1 MNNPAVPY
9 AEVIGDPIVH
19 SKSPLIHKFWL
30 EKLGLEGDYRA
41 RRVAAGDLP
50 AYLAARAAD
59 PDWAGSNVTIPHK
72 QAIMPLVN
80 RVEETAAKI
89 GAINI
94 MTRDS
99 ERSGGLV
106 GYNSDA
112 QGFLEPLRPLLADRH
127 LFRMARI
134 FGAGGAARA
143 VAHALAAA
151 GFTLVVAAREVAKAN
166 ALLAAVGGEH
176 HPVALSH
183 FAGPTDFVFDDRQGL
198 LDLLVNTTPLGMAGQ
213 PPLPVDWSH
222 VPPGSVVYDLVYD
235 PVETPLLA
243 EARARGH
250 LTITGLEMLIG
261 QAAVAF
267 NIFFGRPAPREHD
280 AELRERLTA

>member
-1 MNNPAVPY
+1 MAVPY
-9 AEVIGDPIVH
+9 AEVIGDPIAH

-30 EKLGLEGDYRA
+30 EKLGLSGDYRA
-41 RRVAAGDLP
+41 TRVAAGDLP
-50 AYLAARAAD
+50 TYLSGRAAD

-72 QAIMPLVN
+72 QAMMPLVQKAADS
-80 RVEETAAKI
+80 AAKI

-94 MTRDS
+94 VARDAEGS
-99 ERSGGLV
+99 EALV

-112 QGFLEPLRPLLADRH
+112 QGFLEPLRPLLADQH

-143 VAHALAAA
+143 VAHVLAAE
-151 GFTLVVAAREVAKAN
+151 GFTLVIAARDVAQAD
-166 ALLAAVGGEH
+166 ALLSAVGGEH
-176 HPVALSH
+176 HAIALSH
-183 FAGPTDFVFDDRQGL
+183 FAEPTDFLFDDRRGL

-213 PPLPVDWSH
+213 PPLPIHWSH
-222 VPPGSVVYDLVYD
+222 VPPGSIVYDLVYD

-243 EARARGH
+243 QARARGH
-250 LTITGLEMLIG
+250 LTISGLDMLIG

-280 AELRERLTA
+280 AELRGLLTA